1 MDKMHDS
8 NDVAV
13 ELAQASG
20 QRLSRRGFLGS
31 TLAAAATATLGFPA
45 IVRAQEEKRVV
56 LYCPE
61 SPDLSS
67 KLGKAFEAETGIVVN
82 VQYGGTN
89 VIVNRLL
96 AERGNPNAD
105 VWYGGGGLLS
115 FLYAKQEGITTPYT
129 PPSFKD
135 MPVQQGNVY
144 LRDADWH
151 FVGAEVFVIG
161 FAYNPKVL
169 TKADAPKTWDDLL
182 NPKWKGHI
190 QMPNPA
196 ASGTATLTVLSRMM
210 QEVRAGRSEKEA
222 WAYFDQLNK
231 NVALYPESGAAPT
244 RAVAKGDAKVGIC
257 FSFMPWGLAARGESV
272 DFILPT
278 QTPVI
283 ANPVALVKGAK
294 RPQNGKLLYDFILG
308 VKGQQIL
315 ADHSQIVLNR
325 SVKPTT
331 PMSFDEVSKNA
342 MPLDVNWAQS
352 NYDRI
357 RNEWRTRFG

>member
-1 MDKMHDS
+1 MSDHAEPRPADP
-8 NDVAV
+8 A
-13 ELAQASG
+13 ASPKSTAG
-20 QRLSRRGFLGS
+20 GVSRRTFLG
-31 TLAAAATATLGFPA
+31 TAAATTAALGFPA

-67 KLGKAFEAETGIVVN
+67 KIAKAFEAETGIAVN

-96 AERGNPNAD
+96 AERSNPNAD

-115 FLYAKQEGITTPYT
+115 FLFAKREGITTPYV
-129 PPSFKD
+129 PPEFKD

-151 FVGAEVFVIG
+151 FAGAEVFVIG
-161 FAYNPKVL
+161 FAYNPKTL
-169 TKADAPKTWDDLL
+169 SKADAPKSWDDLVD
-182 NPKWKGHI
+182 PKWKGQI

-196 ASGTATLTVLSRMM
+196 ASGTATLSVLGHMM
-210 QEVRAGRSEKEA
+210 QVIRAGRTEKDA
-222 WAYFDQLNK
+222 WEYWEKLNK
-231 NVALYPESGAAPT
+231 NVSLYPESGAAPT
-244 RAVAKGDAKVGIC
+244 RAVAKGDAKIGIC

-283 ANPVALVKGAK
+283 ANPVALVKGSK
-294 RPQNGKLLYDFILG
+294 RPENGKRLYDFIIG

-315 ADHSQIVLNR
+315 ADYSQIVLNKK
-325 SVKPTT
+325 VKPTT
-331 PMSFDEVSKNA
+331 PMSFDEVSRNA
-342 MPLDVNWAQS
+342 MPMDVNWAQA

-357 RNEWRTRFG
+357 RNEWRARFG